1 MSPMH
6 RDRACAPARGSI
18 VKQLGLLLLVVWM
31 AVGVGCGGDGT
42 SSGWGGVGGSGG
54 GGTGGLPPESAT
66 RPADYIRNQ
75 GFSRLVIELD
85 SVSGLSPRA
94 GVTAAVTDVLNDV
107 LDKPNGIV
115 FTTDEVDLESADAY
129 GDGDGIWTYA
139 ELQELA
145 AERAN
150 LSLDD
155 GEIDIHTMWL
165 DGAYENGNVV
175 GVAWGQ
181 RFLAIFAERIAQAC
195 NLLALADV
203 LCPLAE
209 TTIWTH
215 EIGHVIGLVDNGTP
229 MVNDHRD
236 PDNGRHD
243 ISDES
248 VMYWAYEGVGV
259 MDVLQARILGN
270 NEEVI
275 PWGAE
280 CLNDLAAIRG
290 N

>member
-1 MSPMH
+1 M
-6 RDRACAPARGSI
+6 
-18 VKQLGLLLLVVWM
+18 KELGLFWLLVLV
-31 AVGVGCGGDGT
+31 AAGPGCGDDGT
-42 SSGWGGVGGSGG
+42 MSGAGGSGG
-54 GGTGGLPPESAT
+54 AGGSNGGTGGLPITSAM

-75 GFSRLVIELD
+75 GFSRLVVELD
-85 SVSGLSPRA
+85 TVPALSPRA
-94 GVTAAVTDVLNDV
+94 GVTADVADVLNQV

-115 FTTDEVDLESADAY
+115 FETDETDLESADAY
-129 GDGDGIWTYA
+129 GDGDGIWTFA
-139 ELQELA
+139 ELQQLA
-145 AERAN
+145 GERAS
-150 LSLDD
+150 LSLAN

-165 DGAYENGNVV
+165 DGVYENGNVL

-181 RFLAIFAERIAQAC
+181 RFLAMFAKRIAQTC
-195 NLLALADV
+195 SLVALEDV

-209 TTIWTH
+209 ATIWTH
-215 EIGHVIGLVDNGTP
+215 EIGHVIGLVDNGIP
-229 MVNDHRD
+229 MINDHRD

-248 VMYWAYEGVGV
+248 VMHWAYEGVGV
-259 MDVLQARILGN
+259 MDVLQGRILAN

>member
-1 MSPMH
+1 M
-6 RDRACAPARGSI
+6 
-18 VKQLGLLLLVVWM
+18 KKLGLLLLAVV
-31 AVGVGCGGDGT
+31 AAAGLGCGDDDNR
-42 SSGWGGVGGSGG
+42 SGVGGSGG
-54 GGTGGLPPESAT
+54 VGGMTGTGGLPTTSAI
-66 RPADYIRNQ
+66 RPADYIRNR
-75 GFSRLVIELD
+75 GFSRLVVELD
-85 SVSGLSPRA
+85 TVPGLSPRA
-94 GVTAAVTDVLNDV
+94 GVTSDVADVLSDV
-107 LDKPNGIV
+107 LDKPSGIV
-115 FTTDEVDLESADAY
+115 FENDEADLESADTY
-129 GDGDGIWTYA
+129 GDGDGTWTFA
-139 ELQELA
+139 ELQQLA
-145 AERAN
+145 SERAN

-165 DGAYENGNVV
+165 DGVYENGNVL

-181 RFLAIFAERIAQAC
+181 RFLAIFAQRIAQTC
-195 NLLALADV
+195 NLVALGDV

-209 TTIWTH
+209 ATIWTH
-215 EIGHVIGLVDNGTP
+215 EIGHVIGLVDNGIP
-229 MVNDHRD
+229 MINDHRD
-236 PDNGRHD
+236 PDNSRHD

-280 CLNDLAAIRG
+280 CLNDLTAIRD